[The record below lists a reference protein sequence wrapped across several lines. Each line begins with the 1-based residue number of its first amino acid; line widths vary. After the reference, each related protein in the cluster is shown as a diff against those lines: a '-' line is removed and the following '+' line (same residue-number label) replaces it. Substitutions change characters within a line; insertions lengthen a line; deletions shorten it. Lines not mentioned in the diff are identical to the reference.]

1 MCGGWGVPEDDELS
15 PDDSGC
21 GKKKAVSE
29 KVVGPSFDKGRRG
42 FTTAAMASPILM
54 SLLSKPAWSQVA
66 CSISGLT
73 SGNVSSPGGVPGP
86 CSGDGM
92 GCTPGYWK
100 NNPEAWFINTPYS
113 PGTCA
118 TYQGQSCKE
127 WEPNT
132 GDKFATVFGCSP
144 LLGDADTTLM
154 DILQLAVKD
163 NGNVVSNVNHAM
175 QAHWV
180 AALLNASAAPLA
192 YSSDAQQIIDVV
204 CAAAYG
210 TPVNG
215 VIISVEELH
224 ATLELMNERGCLLN
238 AHGFCEKDHVN
249 NLEGQCIP
257 SCSGNWRFD
266 VNRDKC
272 IDLKL
277 SPDHLD
283 GWVDGVDGELGGS
296 CSVQD
301 ALDGKSWCKTTL

>member
-1 MCGGWGVPEDDELS
+1 MCGGWGVPEDDEL
-15 PDDSGC
+15 PAGDGGC
-21 GKKKAVSE
+21 GKKKAIAE
-29 KVVGPSFDKGRRG
+29 KVIGPSFDKGRRG
-42 FTTAAMASPILM
+42 FTTAALASPVLM

-113 PGTCA
+113 PGTCKA
-118 TYQGQSCKE
+118 YQGQSCKE
-127 WEPNT
+127 WAPGT
-132 GDKFATVFGCSP
+132 GDKFATVFGCNP
-144 LLGDADTTLM
+144 LLGDAATTTLM

-163 NGNVVSNVNHAM
+163 SGNVVSNVNHAM

-192 YSSDAQQIIDVV
+192 YGSNAQQIIDVV

-210 TPVNG
+210 QAVNG
-215 VIISVEELH
+215 VIISLQELH
-224 ATLELMNERGCLLN
+224 ATLTLMNERGCLLN
-238 AHGFCEKDHVN
+238 AHGFCEKNHVN

-257 SCSGNWRFD
+257 SCPGKTRYD
-266 VNRDKC
+266 VNLRTC
-272 IDLKL
+272 ID
-277 SPDHLD
+277 S
-283 GWVDGVDGELGGS
+283 GSWVIGTN

-301 ALDGKSWCKTTL
+301 AIDGKSWCIKR